1 MVKVQ
6 ALSNLLYKKKII
18 DGKKYSPYCDP
29 NKEMA
34 SPPMTPSKC
43 KYFLKKVN
51 YINLQAALVQNAKNK
66 EP

>member
-1 MVKVQ
+1 MARMQ

-18 DGKKYSPYCDP
+18 DGKKYSLYCDP
-29 NKEMA
+29 NKEMP
-34 SPPMTPSKC
+34 SPPMIINKC